1 MIKKNISIKKIVIAL
16 LGVWLVGIGIGFNN
30 QAGLG
35 NDPVALFYDGVCR
48 ILGFGTKDL
57 GMVSNG
63 VNAVLALF
71 LLFVGRQYLNVGTL
85 IYLLPYGLFVNFGT
99 WLYSV
104 VIIDPGFWLRVI
116 CAVFGCTLL
125 YFGVAVVIS
134 MDIGVDPLVGTVLV
148 LRDFT
153 KRDFRTVKIIFDI
166 ALCVIGTVLGGKI
179 GVITIITAFT
189 AGIGIQFFTE
199 QLQKFYKR
207 KENKS

>member
-1 MIKKNISIKKIVIAL
+1 MTTKKNVTLKKIIIAL

-35 NDPVALFYDGVCR
+35 NDAVALFYDGVCR
-48 ILGFGTKDL
+48 ALGYGVKEL

-63 VNAVLALF
+63 VNIVLATF
-71 LLFVGRQYLNVGTL
+71 LLFVGRKYLNVGTL

-104 VIIDPGFWLRVI
+104 VIIEPGFYLRVF
-116 CAVFGCTLL
+116 CSVFGCLLL

-134 MDIGVDPLVGTVLV
+134 MDIGVDPLVGTVMV
-148 LRDFT
+148 IKEFT
-153 KRDFRTVKIIFDI
+153 GKDFRTVKILFDL
-166 ALCVIGTVLGGKI
+166 ALCVIGTVLGGTI
-179 GVITIITAFT
+179 GVVTIITAFS

-199 QLQKFYKR
+199 LLQKFYKR
-207 KENKS
+207 K